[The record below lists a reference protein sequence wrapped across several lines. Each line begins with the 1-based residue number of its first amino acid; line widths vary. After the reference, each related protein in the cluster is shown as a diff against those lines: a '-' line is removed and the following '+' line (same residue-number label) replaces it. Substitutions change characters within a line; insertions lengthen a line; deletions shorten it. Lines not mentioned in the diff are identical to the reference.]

1 MATNKTTAGSLF
13 PAQLVSEVYSKVQGH
28 SSLVKLAKQIPIP
41 FSGTD
46 IFTFNLDGEVSIVG
60 EGGNKP
66 AGSAVVST
74 VSVAPVKVVYQ
85 HRVSDEFMRASEERA
100 VDMLSTFTDGFA
112 KKIATAIDIMAM
124 HGLNPYDLTASTK
137 IGTNHLDTVQE
148 IVYTSGKPEDALNS
162 AIAAI
167 GEGELT
173 GYALSRTFAAYLG
186 SYKESGVS
194 QYPEF
199 KLGGNPG
206 SLVGTACDVNS
217 TVNKGNAK
225 DLAFVGD
232 FANAFRWG
240 YSDQIPMEV
249 IQYGDPDGQ
258 GDLKRTNEVV
268 LRAEAWIGW
277 GILDP
282 AAFARIVTEKTAT
295 T

>member
-1 MATNKTTAGSLF
+1 MATNKTVAGSLF
-13 PAQLVSEVYSKVQGH
+13 PAEVVSEVYSKVQGH
-28 SSLVKLAKQIPIP
+28 SSLVKLAKQIPVP

-60 EGGNKP
+60 EGTNKP
-66 AGSAVVST
+66 AGSAVVGT
-74 VSVAPVKVVYQ
+74 VSVTPIKVVYQ
-85 HRVSDEFMRASEERA
+85 HRVSDEFMRASEEKA
-100 VDMLSTFTDGFA
+100 LDMLSAFTDGFA
-112 KKIATAIDIMAM
+112 RKIATAIDIMAM
-124 HGLNPYDLTASTK
+124 HGLNPSDLTVSTK
-137 IGTNHLDTVQE
+137 IGTNHLDTVTE
-148 IVYTSGKPEDALNS
+148 IAYTSGKPEDALNS

-167 GEGELT
+167 GENDLT
-173 GYALSRTFAAYLG
+173 GYALSRTFAAALG

-206 SLVGTACDVNS
+206 ALVGTACDVNS
-217 TVNKGNAK
+217 TVNKGNTK
-225 DLAFVGD
+225 DLAFVGN

-249 IQYGDPDGQ
+249 IQFGDPDGQ

-268 LRAEAWIGW
+268 LRAEAWVGW
-277 GILDP
+277 GIMDKS
-282 AAFARIVTEKTAT
+282 AFARIVAEKST

>member
-1 MATNKTTAGSLF
+1 MATNKTAMGSLF
-13 PAQLVSEVYSKVQGH
+13 PAEVVSEIYSKVQGH
-28 SSLVKLAKQIPIP
+28 SSLVKLAKQIPVP

-60 EGGNKP
+60 EGATKP
-66 AGSAVVST
+66 AGSAVVGSI
-74 VSVAPVKVVYQ
+74 SVAPIKVVYQ
-85 HRVSDEFMRASEERA
+85 HRVSNEFLRASDEKA
-100 VDMLSTFTDGFA
+100 LDMLGAFTDGFG
-112 KKIATAIDIMAM
+112 KKIASAIDIMAM
-124 HGLNPYDLTASTK
+124 HGVNPADLTASSK
-137 IGTNHLDTVQE
+137 IGTNHLDTVTE
-148 IVYTSGKPEDALNS
+148 IVYTAGKPEDALND
-162 AIAAI
+162 AVAAI
-167 GEGELT
+167 GDNDVT
-173 GYALSRTFAAYLG
+173 GYALSKTFAAALG
-186 SYKESGVS
+186 SYKESGVA

-217 TVNKGNAK
+217 TVSKGNTK

-277 GILDP
+277 GILDKT
-282 AAFARIVTEKTAT
+282 AFARIVTEATA
-295 T
+295 